1 MAESEEKLTIQQ
13 AVEKYGKYVGP
24 TVGVSMLPMLKAR
37 RDTIVVLKKESR
49 LKELDVALYTRG
61 KDVVLHRVIRVL
73 EDGYLIRGDNTYQ
86 DEYIK
91 EDEVFG
97 VLTEFFQADK
107 HILCTDEKYLK
118 YAKKRV
124 KSYPR
129 RRFFVRLKGK
139 AVKVFRKIFPKRK

>member
-1 MAESEEKLTIQQ
+1 MSESEKKLTIQQ

-24 TVGVSMLPMLKAR
+24 TVGVSMLPMLKER

-49 LKELDVALYTRG
+49 LKELDVALYTREQ
-61 KDVVLHRVIRVL
+61 DVVLHRVIRVL
-73 EDGYLIRGDNTYQ
+73 EDGYLIRGDNTYK
-86 DEYIK
+86 DEYVK
-91 EDEVFG
+91 ENEVFG

-107 HILCTDEKYLK
+107 RILCTDEKYLK

-129 RRFFVRLKGK
+129 RRLFLRLKGK
-139 AVKVFRKIFPKRK
+139 AVNAIRKIFPKRK